1 MRKKILVI
9 LGFAVLILALPQI
22 KAEDTTVEDTTID
35 IIVISEGNVT
45 GYINCTAINGSVSY
59 YIDGIEVKGEFD
71 KVWSSI
77 SGVRKTAQRARSLAG
92 SAYRYAD
99 NNHNDIVELSIISE
113 NNTNKIYI
121 LRDELVSFE
130 NEYIV
135 FKNNTNTTFTQ
146 ITYKIKNL
154 REDVTSLQEAD
165 KELEKNIRMLWISI
179 MGLLVCFGLMI
190 WVGSKRNKKLEKKI
204 DKMEKG

>member
-1 MRKKILVI
+1 MRKEILVI
-9 LGFAVLILALPQI
+9 LGFVVLVLALPQI
-22 KAEDTTVEDTTID
+22 KAEDTTEDTTVD
-35 IIVISEGNVT
+35 IIVIGEGNVT
-45 GYINCTAINGSVSY
+45 GYINCTSVNGSVSY

-77 SGVRKTAQRARSLAG
+77 SRVRKTAQRAHSLAG

-99 NNHNDIVELSIISE
+99 NNHDDIVELLIISE

-146 ITYKIKNL
+146 ITYRIKNL

-165 KELEKNIRMLWISI
+165 KELEKNIHMLWISI